1 MNSNSYIA
9 ISGNIGSGKTTLC
22 KFLEEAVED
31 SMVIYEK
38 FEENQYLEKFYS
50 HLKTHGM
57 VYNPYSYPT
66 QLTFLQGRIRQEM
79 ELFSFKNGEDPT
91 IRTYI
96 VDRSIHEDSAVFAQS
111 QFNSGLM
118 SLEEHSKYCQFF
130 NQSCDTIRLPNLV
143 IHLKISAKKLH
154 ERIQKRGRE
163 MEKDISEE
171 YLSNLQNLYQT
182 YIDDM
187 RKRGVEVLEIGTE
200 NRDQYPLVLDKIR
213 KLNSN

>member
-9 ISGNIGSGKTTLC
+9 ISGNIGSGKTSLC
-22 KFLEEAVED
+22 KYLEEAVEN

-38 FEENQYLEKFYS
+38 FEENAYLEKFYD
-50 HLKTHGM
+50 HLKTHGL
-57 VYNPYSYPT
+57 VYNPYSYAT
-66 QLTFLQGRIRQEM
+66 QLTFLQGRIRQEI
-79 ELFSFKNGEDPT
+79 ELFSSNNVGPA
-91 IRTYI
+91 IRTFI

-130 NQSCDTIRLPNLV
+130 NESCNTIRLPNLV
-143 IHLKISAKKLH
+143 IHLKISPKKLH

-171 YLSNLQNLYQT
+171 YLSNLQSLYQT

-200 NRDQYPLVLDKIR
+200 NRDQYPVVLDRIR
-213 KLNSN
+213 KLTSN